1 MYNVSVSIT
10 TDTINTKGEATMKVT
25 RTAQKINLD
34 NIVDISVD
42 VHKDTLCFFFEIDG
56 AEFSDTCSNRTTI
69 IEKRLITYRD
79 IALEHGRKGLRII
92 CEPTGQFQNK
102 LMRTA
107 RRLGFFTN
115 YVNAESVAKFR
126 VVETNDN
133 NKTDKKDPRVINT
146 LGKLNKVIRFRMIG
160 EKYLMLRKL
169 HKIYDEC
176 DVAITSHRC
185 RISKLLVELFCD
197 YSFKKDFLYSNSG
210 LALVAQYGCN
220 PYRIVDDGYQVFCR
234 KMRKA
239 APRIMS
245 RTLERLWEDANSSV
259 LNVLP
264 AGYVQVLEQYLYD
277 RLDDYF
283 NVLERKEK
291 ITEQMVEILEKL
303 RQEDPLIPPP
313 TPHVISEKNLA
324 RLLAETGPL
333 SDFANWRKLMRY
345 AGLNLKTRQSGTYQ
359 GQNKIS
365 KKGRK
370 LLRKVLQAIALP
382 LVKKGR
388 LYGEFYHKKKDK
400 TKMPGNKAMTIVA
413 RHLLKKIFG
422 WYRSGEA
429 FDERRF
435 FTCQSRYETMA
446 KAA

>member
-1 MYNVSVSIT
+1 
-10 TDTINTKGEATMKVT
+10 MKIT
-25 RTAQKINLD
+25 RTAQKINLN

-56 AEFSDTCSNRTTI
+56 KEFSDTCSNRTTV
-69 IEKRLITYRD
+69 IEKRLLSYHD
-79 IALEHGRKGLRII
+79 IAGEHGRKGLRVI

-107 RRLGFFTN
+107 RRLGFLTN

-126 VVETNDN
+126 VVESNDS
-133 NKTDKKDPRVINT
+133 NKTDKKDPRVIGT

-160 EKYLMLRKL
+160 EEYLMLRKL

-176 DVAITSHRC
+176 DVAITSIRC

-197 YSFKKDFLYSNSG
+197 YSFEKDFLYSNSG
-210 LALVAQYGCN
+210 LALVEQYGCN
-220 PYRIVDDGYQVFCR
+220 PYRIVEDGYDLFCK

-239 APRIMS
+239 APRILS
-245 RTLERLWEDANSSV
+245 RTLERLWADAGSSV
-259 LNVLP
+259 LNEMP
-264 AGYVQVLEQYLYD
+264 EGYVRVLEEYLYD

-283 NVLERKEK
+283 NVLERKER
-291 ITEQMVEILEKL
+291 ITDQMLAILEKL
-303 RQEDPLIPPP
+303 RQDDPLIPPP
-313 TPHVISEKNLA
+313 TPHVISAKNLA

-333 SDFANWRKLMRY
+333 SDFEHWRKLMRY
-345 AGLNLKTRQSGTYQ
+345 AGLNLKTRQSGTFQ

-370 LLRKVLQAIALP
+370 LLRKVLHAIALP
-382 LVKKGR
+382 LVRKGC
-388 LYGEFYHKKKDK
+388 LYGAVYHQKKDE

-413 RHLLKKIFG
+413 RQLLRKLYG

-429 FDERRF
+429 FDEQRF
-435 FTCQSRYETMA
+435 FTCKSRYQKLAE
-446 KAA
+446 AA

>member
-1 MYNVSVSIT
+1 
-10 TDTINTKGEATMKVT
+10 MKIT
-25 RTAQKINLD
+25 RTAQKINLN
-34 NIVDISVD
+34 NIVDIAVD
-42 VHKDTLCFFFEIDG
+42 VHKDILNFFFEIEGRDY
-56 AEFSDTCSNRTTI
+56 SDECRNRTAV
-69 IEKRLITYRD
+69 IEKRLHSYHK
-79 IALEHGRKGLRII
+79 IAEEHGRKSLRVI
-92 CEPTGQFQNK
+92 CEPTGQYQNK

-107 RRLGFFTN
+107 RRLGFITN

-126 VVETNDN
+126 VVESNDS
-133 NKTDKKDPRVINT
+133 NKTDQKDPRVIGT
-146 LGKLNKVIRFRMIG
+146 LGKLNKVVRFRMIG
-160 EKYLMLRKL
+160 EEYLMLRKL

-220 PYRIVDDGYQVFCR
+220 PYRIVEDGYNVFHR

-245 RTLERLWEDANSSV
+245 RTLERLWEDAGSSV
-259 LNVLP
+259 LNAMP
-264 AGYVQVLEQYLYD
+264 PGYVQVLEEYLYD

-283 NVLERKEK
+283 KVLERKEK
-291 ITEQMVEILEKL
+291 ITEQMLAILDKL
-303 RQEDPLIPPP
+303 RQDDPLIPPP
-313 TPHVISEKNLA
+313 TPNVISDKNLA

-333 SDFANWRKLMRY
+333 SDFEHWRKLMRY
-345 AGLNLKTRQSGTYQ
+345 AGLNLKTRQSGTFQ

-382 LVKKGR
+382 LVKRGC
-388 LYGEFYHKKKDK
+388 LYGEVYHKKKEE
-400 TKMPGNKAMTIVA
+400 TKMPGNKAMTVIA
-413 RHLLKKIFG
+413 RHLLRKLYG
-422 WYRSGEA
+422 WCRSGKA
-429 FDERRF
+429 FDAQRF
-435 FTCQSRYETMA
+435 FTCKSRYEKLA
-446 KAA
+446 EAA